1 MITFLDIEFPL
12 ELQEKVENIFQP
24 YFSNKTFLTFENN
37 KLWLTV
43 NKTNHNNLLEWFNET
58 HLILNYDVN
67 EEIFANSSF
76 AKLNIWIDVSAKQ
89 EIFNLSIL
97 GNDLNF
103 LSEISAVIDI
113 DYSILT
119 EDKMK

>member
-12 ELQEKVENIFQP
+12 ELQENIENIFQP
-24 YFSNKTFLTFENN
+24 YFSNKTFLTVENN

-43 NKTNHNNLLEWFNET
+43 NKTNHNNLLEWFNKT
-58 HLILNYDVN
+58 HLILKYDVN
-67 EEIFANSSF
+67 KEIFTYSSF
-76 AKLNIWIDVSAKQ
+76 AKLNIWIDVSTKQ

-103 LSEISAVIDI
+103 LSKISAIIDI
-113 DYSILT
+113 DYNVLT
-119 EDKMK
+119 DGQMK